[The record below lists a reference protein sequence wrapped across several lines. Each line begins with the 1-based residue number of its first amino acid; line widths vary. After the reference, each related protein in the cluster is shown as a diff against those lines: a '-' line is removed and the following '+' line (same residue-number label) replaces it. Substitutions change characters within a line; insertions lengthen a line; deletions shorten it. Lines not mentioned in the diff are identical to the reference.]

1 MRVILAV
8 SSHLDDAILSVG
20 QFLGGRPDCVVATVF
35 TATPPNSTVLT
46 SYDLSCGFKSA
57 EEAMANRRREDIEA
71 LSVLGATHRH
81 LDFLDSQYGFKLDTA
96 ELVKQ
101 IRHLIEELDPE
112 FVVIPLGISH
122 PDHEAVR
129 DAVLEATGDTDASP
143 PVWAYEDL
151 PARVLWPEVVHRV
164 VHNLGK
170 RGISLD
176 LGFVGTGPEAAKLNA
191 LWCYRSQMGLPE
203 FENRHCLLVAER
215 FHLVQ
220 RAVKPKEQV

>member
-46 SYDLSCGFKSA
+46 SYDLSGGFKSA

-101 IRHLIEELDPE
+101 IRHLI
-112 FVVIPLGISH
+112 
-122 PDHEAVR
+122 
-129 DAVLEATGDTDASP
+129 
-143 PVWAYEDL
+143 PVCQGYMR
-151 PARVLWPEVVHRV
+151 PVVHSKSV
-164 VHNLGK
+164 
-170 RGISLD
+170 
-176 LGFVGTGPEAAKLNA
+176 
-191 LWCYRSQMGLPE
+191 
-203 FENRHCLLVAER
+203 
-215 FHLVQ
+215 
-220 RAVKPKEQV
+220 